1 MSKLGREKIL
11 ALKKRG
17 LRLKGG
23 YVTVPLTPLG
33 KKRFKSKLRTR
44 R

>member
-1 MSKLGREKIL
+1 MARLGRQKI
-11 ALKKRG
+11 ADLKKRG
-17 LRLKGG
+17 LRLRGG

-33 KKRFKSKLRTR
+33 KKRFRTKLRR

>member
-1 MSKLGREKIL
+1 MSRLGRQKIL

-23 YVTVPLTPLG
+23 YVTVPLTALG